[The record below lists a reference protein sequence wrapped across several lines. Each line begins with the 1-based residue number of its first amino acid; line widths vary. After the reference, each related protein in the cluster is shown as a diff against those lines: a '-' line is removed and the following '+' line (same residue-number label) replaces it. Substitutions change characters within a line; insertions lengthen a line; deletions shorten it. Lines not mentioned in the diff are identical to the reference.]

1 MCQIDLISL
10 FASLSSKERYH
21 KQRQRLRNEADRT
34 EEELTDCLGQKGGFE
49 LDAIKKET

>member
-1 MCQIDLISL
+1 MCQIDLIAL
-10 FASLSSKERYH
+10 FTSFSSKERDH
-21 KQRQRLRNEADRT
+21 KQRQRLRNETDLI